1 MKDLKKKEKFDAT
14 IDAAITILQNY
25 KDNFKAYEN
34 GITNFINKKRIN
46 RARIT
51 VNDLLLDIE
60 NGNIERIEEKW
71 GIRGGRMA
79 VSKKMKANRKTFTGV
94 LRVYINKFNIPDGE
108 WFLTADLHK
117 FLEDERENYRK
128 EKGIEVIEDYR
139 KVDKY
144 ILEKYADEA
153 RRW

>member
-46 RARIT
+46 RVRIT

-71 GIRGGRMA
+71 
-79 VSKKMKANRKTFTGV
+79 V
-94 LRVYINKFNIPDGE
+94 NKG
-108 WFLTADLHK
+108 K
-117 FLEDERENYRK
+117 
-128 EKGIEVIEDYR
+128 
-139 KVDKY
+139 
-144 ILEKYADEA
+144 
-153 RRW
+153 

>member
-46 RARIT
+46 RVRIT

-71 GIRGGRMA
+71 RNKGKW
-79 VSKKMKANRKTFTGV
+79 KKSPAATKQQ
-94 LRVYINKFNIPDGE
+94 D
-108 WFLTADLHK
+108 
-117 FLEDERENYRK
+117 
-128 EKGIEVIEDYR
+128 
-139 KVDKY
+139 
-144 ILEKYADEA
+144 
-153 RRW
+153 